1 MAETITS
8 EEYAELTKNM
18 SKPIVLEFGADW

>member
-1 MAETITS
+1 MAKAINA

-18 SKPIVLEFGADW
+18 SQPIVLEFGADW